1 MSLPALALI
10 LALVLAVPAA
20 LVASWRMWP
29 RDGSWSGARIMDA
42 VWTLVPPA
50 LLGGLLVLAAGAGL

>member
-10 LALVLAVPAA
+10 LALALAVPAA

-29 RDGSWSGARIMDA
+29 RGGSWTGARVMDA
-42 VWTLVPPA
+42 IWTLVPVA
-50 LLGGLLVLAAGAGL
+50 LLAGLLVLAAGAGL